1 MEGAWLGLGLGVR
14 ARVRVRVEFGLG
26 LGLGFGVVEGAV
38 DEAGRVDEG
47 DLGEPALLGGG

>member
-1 MEGAWLGLGLGVR
+1 M
-14 ARVRVRVEFGLG
+14 
-26 LGLGFGVVEGAV
+26 GLGFGVVEGAV